1 VTDTAERESRFLST
15 LIDVLAI
22 VIVLAVVAAFLYA
35 LSEYLQQRAAWR
47 SAQTVDTDARTAR
60 PGCGRRPERRVVRC
74 G

>member
-1 VTDTAERESRFLST
+1 MTDTAERESRFLST

-47 SAQTVDTDARTAR
+47 SAQTVDTDAEDRSEI
-60 PGCGRRPERRVVRC
+60 GRASCRERV
-74 G
+74 